1 MSYPAIY
8 IELQGKTSNV
18 PPRYIPPS
26 IIPKSVSGSPPQ
38 SANRWC
44 GIPKPPYPIRNSE
57 FGIRNSETGVQEIF
71 MVRYFPLDHERN
83 GAVGCAR
90 TTNNEQRP

>member
-1 MSYPAIY
+1 MSDPAIY
-8 IELQGKTSNV
+8 IELQGTTRHV
-18 PPRYIPPS
+18 PPPS

-57 FGIRNSETGVQEIF
+57 FRNQDSGF
-71 MVRYFPLDHERN
+71 GKAANY
-83 GAVGCAR
+83 GAVCR
-90 TTNNEQRP
+90 ISLRPP